1 MNSKARLLLNDA
13 FVIDNVRNSRCRCF
27 ELLSSNPTNWSNT
40 LKEFFSNNI
49 RIVLVCLT
57 VLWDWRL
64 KGLRFRKIFRKTA
77 VLESLFFNAVQA
89 GGLFNF
95 QRKFFYKRPRGD
107 CFCDVVLVVFI
118 S

>member
-77 VLESLFFNAVQA
+77 VLESLFLMQSKLEAF
-89 GGLFNF
+89 LISKENF
-95 QRKFFYKRPRGD
+95 FTKDLG
-107 CFCDVVLVVFI
+107 VTASVM
-118 S
+118 